1 MEEDQEFKHFCKLCS
16 KSFPCG
22 RSLGGHMRS
31 HLINSNS
38 IDTDDQKLIKS
49 RVTLS
54 SLSNYTET
62 AFETGPQA
70 GYGLREN
77 PKRTWRIADSSE
89 DTSLCAA
96 DNKLCREC
104 GKGFQSWKALFA
116 HMKCHSNSI
125 TNSFENEQDSWTSD
139 KVMDSQS
146 ENEAT
151 NTTRRRRTTSRRRRR
166 TRYMGTTTTT
176 SSSNF
181 SIANNNASSS
191 VTEIEQEQQEEVALC
206 LMMLSRDVGHW
217 GGLKFVADLD
227 HSTSD
232 NNSGFSDAPSYLRMN
247 RISEIKGK
255 NSVSSATLETFKLKK
270 LKKKMSEEEASV
282 GGFSKNDK
290 FNKNL
295 VKKIELTQAQL
306 GSNKFN
312 SSNKRKLQD
321 AYDHSSPKRSRYEC
335 GTCNKVF
342 RSYQA
347 LGGHRASHKKIKGCF
362 ASKIESSEN
371 TTEFDRDL
379 SPDHPIASGSKL
391 SSLIDHQD
399 VVKAESISTKS
410 KGHSCPICLKV
421 FPTGQAL
428 GGHKRSHV
436 IGGSAESKNS
446 QSTIV
451 IPKPAT
457 PEVRDFLDLNLPA
470 PVEEESS
477 TSHAAAQAFK
487 PWWVGSSHKPE
498 ALVS

>member
-1 MEEDQEFKHFCKLCS
+1 
-16 KSFPCG
+16 
-22 RSLGGHMRS
+22 MRS

-38 IDTDDQKLIKS
+38 TDTDDQKLIKS
-49 RVTLS
+49 RVKLS

-89 DTSLCAA
+89 EDTSFCAA

-125 TNSFENEQDSWTSD
+125 TNSFENEQDSWTND

-146 ENEAT
+146 ENETT

-176 SSSNF
+176 TSSSNF

-191 VTEIEQEQQEEVALC
+191 VTEIELEQQQEVALC

-217 GGLKFVADLD
+217 GGLKFVADLG

-232 NNSGFSDAPSYLRMN
+232 NNSGFSDAPSSLRMN
-247 RISEIKGK
+247 RLSEIKGK
-255 NSVSSATLETFKLKK
+255 NSVSSATLESFKLK
-270 LKKKMSEEEASV
+270 KKKMSEQEVSV

-371 TTEFDRDL
+371 TTEFDTDL

-428 GGHKRSHV
+428 GGHKRSHL

-457 PEVRDFLDLNLPA
+457 HEVRDFLDLNLPA

-477 TSHAAAQAFK
+477 TSHAAAAQAFK
-487 PWWVGSSHKPE
+487 PWWVGSSHNPE

>member
-31 HLINSNS
+31 HLIDNNS
-38 IDTDDQKLIKS
+38 TEDQKFINS
-49 RVTLS
+49 RVKVS

-62 AFETGPQA
+62 GFETGPQA

-77 PKRTWRIADSSE
+77 PKKTWRIAGSSE
-89 DTSLCAA
+89 ETSVH

-104 GKGFQSWKALFA
+104 GKGFQSWKALIA
-116 HMKCHSNSI
+116 HMKCHSNST
-125 TNSFENEQDSWTSD
+125 TNSFENEQDSWTSS
-139 KVMDSQS
+139 KAVDSQS
-146 ENEAT
+146 ENETT
-151 NTTRRRRTTSRRRRR
+151 NTTRRRTTTSRRRR
-166 TRYMGTTTTT
+166 TRYTGTTTTT

-191 VTEIEQEQQEEVALC
+191 VTEIEQEQQEEVAWC

-217 GGLKFVADLD
+217 GGLKIVADLD
-227 HSTSD
+227 HSISD
-232 NNSGFSDAPSYLRMN
+232 NNSGFSDAPSSLKMN
-247 RISEIKGK
+247 RVSEIKE
-255 NSVSSATLETFKLKK
+255 ATLETFKLKK
-270 LKKKMSEEEASV
+270 LKKKMLDEEVSV
-282 GGFSKNDK
+282 GGFSKSDK
-290 FNKNL
+290 TKKNL
-295 VKKIELTQAQL
+295 ILKKTELAEAQL

-321 AYDHSSPKRSRYEC
+321 AYDHSSKRSKYEC

-362 ASKIESSEN
+362 ASKNESSEH
-371 TTEFDRDL
+371 TTEFDTDL
-379 SPDHPIASGSKL
+379 SPDHPIASDHSKL
-391 SSLIDHQD
+391 SNVIDHQD
-399 VVKAESISTKS
+399 VVVKAESISTKS

-428 GGHKRSHV
+428 GGHKRSHL
-436 IGGSAESKNS
+436 IGGSAESKSS

-457 PEVRDFLDLNLPA
+457 PEVREFLDLNLPA
-470 PVEEESS
+470 PVEEEIS
-477 TSHAAAQAFK
+477 TSHAAAAQAFK
-487 PWWVGSSHKPE
+487 PWWVGTSHKPYE

>member
-1 MEEDQEFKHFCKLCS
+1 
-16 KSFPCG
+16 
-22 RSLGGHMRS
+22 MRS

-38 IDTDDQKLIKS
+38 TDTDDQKLIES
-49 RVTLS
+49 RVKLS
-54 SLSNYTET
+54 SLSNYTGT

-77 PKRTWRIADSSE
+77 PKRTWRIAYSSE

-104 GKGFQSWKALFA
+104 GKVFQSWKALFA
-116 HMKCHSNSI
+116 HMKGHSNSI

-146 ENEAT
+146 ENETT
-151 NTTRRRRTTSRRRRR
+151 NTTRRTRTTSRRRRR
-166 TRYMGTTTTT
+166 TTRYMGTTITTT

-191 VTEIEQEQQEEVALC
+191 VTETEQEQQQEVALC

-232 NNSGFSDAPSYLRMN
+232 NNSGFSDAPSSLRMN

-255 NSVSSATLETFKLKK
+255 SSVSSATLETHKLKK
-270 LKKKMSEEEASV
+270 LKKMSEEEVSV
-282 GGFSKNDK
+282 GGFS
-290 FNKNL
+290 KNL

-306 GSNKFN
+306 DSNKFN
-312 SSNKRKLQD
+312 SSNKRKFQD
-321 AYDHSSPKRSRYEC
+321 AYDHSSPKRCRYEC

-362 ASKIESSEN
+362 ASKVESSEN
-371 TTEFDRDL
+371 TTEFDTDL
-379 SPDHPIASGSKL
+379 SPDHPIASGSNL

-428 GGHKRSHV
+428 GGHKRSHL

-477 TSHAAAQAFK
+477 TSHAAAAQAFK
-487 PWWVGSSHKPE
+487 TWWVGSSHNSE